1 MRHFSDDVL
10 RIELTLKSNELR
22 ESENG
27 LYLLAN
33 WENVDLETIF
43 DDYYSRLTMNDQIEL
58 KLLDLDGLPSGVRA
72 TYQLWFDGHDV
83 RSMVSRP
90 TFYRHRNQLLE
101 HGIDISMASNK
112 VQPDRSNVVPLSTSY
127 LPVPSWEVLTFEP
140 LRI

>member
-1 MRHFSDDVL
+1 
-10 RIELTLKSNELR
+10 
-22 ESENG
+22 
-27 LYLLAN
+27 
-33 WENVDLETIF
+33 
-43 DDYYSRLTMNDQIEL
+43 MNDQIEL

-112 VQPDRSNVVPLSTSY
+112 VQPDRSNVVPLVRTITLS
-127 LPVPSWEVLTFEP
+127 PAVVPHWAYGTDLFFEP
-140 LRI
+140 RKLRSI